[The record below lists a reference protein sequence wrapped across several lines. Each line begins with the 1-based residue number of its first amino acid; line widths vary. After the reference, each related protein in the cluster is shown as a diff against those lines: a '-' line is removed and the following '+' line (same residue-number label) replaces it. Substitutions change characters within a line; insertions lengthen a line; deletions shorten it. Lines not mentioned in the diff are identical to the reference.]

1 MTIDDQS
8 VAVQSNG
15 ITGERIISALKVA
28 LETGILKEDDVTNV
42 IKPKQK
48 GRKVTSLPEFTFPG
62 SGITV
67 KIRQLGPFT
76 LDQINRQVREELNPP
91 DVPKVMV
98 NYGTPEKADMHMEE
112 NPADPAYKEA
122 LAEYERKVEESGAR
136 KTIDTIIKHAVV
148 VDVDQDEVE
157 AMREFLLDL
166 EMSKEELDSTSD
178 HMIYV
183 KHVCI
188 KTTRDLQDLQKFVIG
203 ESVPTEERVQAHE
216 DSFRS

>member
-1 MTIDDQS
+1 MVDEQT
-8 VAVQSNG
+8 VTSNG
-15 ITGERIISALKVA
+15 VSTADKLISALHVA
-28 LETGILKEDDVTNV
+28 IESGIVTPDEV
-42 IKPKQK
+42 IGIVKPKQK

-67 KIRQLGPFT
+67 RIRQLGPFT

-98 NYGTPEKADMHMEE
+98 NYGTPEKADMHLEE

-122 LAEYERKVEESGAR
+122 LAEYERKIEESGAR

-148 VDVDQDEVE
+148 VDVDLDEVE

-166 EMSKEELDSTSD
+166 EMPKEELDSISD